1 MSPIIWQKIIAAAAA
16 AGIAERELYGNRSLR
31 TKFAAEVGSRG
42 GRRTAENGGKRRRRK
57 AEAVNTQ
64 FVLMAERRRRFCH
77 RRARRRSKRQTPSFS
92 WETDNENDSS
102 VTGPGGPG

>member
-42 GRRTAENGGKRRRRK
+42 GRRTAAKRRKTAANGGGEKPK
-57 AEAVNTQ
+57 QLTLNL
-64 FVLMAERRRRFCH
+64 F
-77 RRARRRSKRQTPSFS
+77 
-92 WETDNENDSS
+92 
-102 VTGPGGPG
+102 